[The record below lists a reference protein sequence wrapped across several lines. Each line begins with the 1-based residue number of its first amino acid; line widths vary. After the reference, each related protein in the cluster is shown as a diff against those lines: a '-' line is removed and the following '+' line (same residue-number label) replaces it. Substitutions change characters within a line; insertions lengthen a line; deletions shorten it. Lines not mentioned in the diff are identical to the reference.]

1 MEHNLSSLGWALD
14 PDEGFVGHVGGF
26 WWREVA
32 GQPQFAFI
40 VRNFHANRNGVVH
53 GGMLMTFADR
63 ALGQTA
69 RAVSG
74 AVRGATVNLNSQF
87 LAPARMGHLVIVAP
101 KITAVT
107 ARMVFATGTAFVD
120 DVPVI
125 SVQGVYRM
133 SYTKP

>member
-1 MEHNLSSLGWALD
+1 
-14 PDEGFVGHVGGF
+14 
-26 WWREVA
+26 
-32 GQPQFAFI
+32 
-40 VRNFHANRNGVVH
+40 
-53 GGMLMTFADR
+53 MLMTFADR